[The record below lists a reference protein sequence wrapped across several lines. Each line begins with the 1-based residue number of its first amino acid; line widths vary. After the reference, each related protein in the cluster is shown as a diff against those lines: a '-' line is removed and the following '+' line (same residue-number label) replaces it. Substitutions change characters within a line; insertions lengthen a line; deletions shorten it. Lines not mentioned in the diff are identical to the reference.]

1 MKSGTAAKA
10 TITATSEIA
19 KILDLFCAGGKPFIS
34 IGQQDIQSGKI
45 HLFQRPEIFIH
56 YAFWRIWVNFTGRI
70 NYETLSYIKLLRPK
84 DWAKN
89 LFLFIP
95 LFFAGQL
102 FDWKVYPDLFL
113 GFLAFCFIASSIYII
128 NDYRDIEDD
137 RRHPVKSKRPLAS
150 GAVSKNAAIVICI
163 VLLLAGFGISFFLG
177 YKFLLVIGIYFLLNL
192 GYSFGLKNI
201 PILDIVIVAAGFVL
215 RVKGGAVIAELPVSE
230 WLNIMIFLL
239 ALFMAIG
246 KRRDDVLL
254 KLSSGTD
261 MRKAIKGYNLEFLN
275 VILALVCAVII
286 VAYFMYTM
294 SPEVKERIANM
305 GDKTGIGNAYRLYYT
320 CLFVLAGIMRYLQ
333 IIFVQAASGSPTKIL
348 YKDRFIQ
355 ATIILWIASFYLI
368 IYMKDVTIFK

>member
-1 MKSGTAAKA
+1 VA
-10 TITATSEIA
+10 
-19 KILDLFCAGGKPFIS
+19 
-34 IGQQDIQSGKI
+34 
-45 HLFQRPEIFIH
+45 
-56 YAFWRIWVNFTGRI
+56 
-70 NYETLSYIKLLRPK
+70 YIKLLRPK

-95 LFFAGQL
+95 LFFSGEL
-102 FDWKVYPDLFL
+102 FDLDLYGPLFL
-113 GFLAFCFIASSIYII
+113 GFLAFSFVASSIYII

-137 RRHPVKSKRPLAS
+137 RKHPEKSKRPLAS
-150 GAVSKNAAIVICI
+150 GAVSKNAAIVICLL
-163 VLLLAGFGISFFLG
+163 LLLAGFGIAFFVK
-177 YKFLLVIGIYFLLNL
+177 YKFMFVLAIYFALNL
-192 GYSFGLKNI
+192 GYSFGLKTI
-201 PILDIVIVAAGFVL
+201 PIVDIIIVAAGFVL
-215 RVKGGAVIAELPVSE
+215 RVKAGAVIAMIPLSE
-230 WLNIMIFLL
+230 WLNIMVFLL

-261 MRKAIKGYNLEFLN
+261 MRRSIKGYNLEFLN
-275 VILALVCAVII
+275 VILSLVCAVII

-294 SPEVKERIANM
+294 SPEVKERIGSLA
-305 GDKTGIGNAYRLYYT
+305 GGSADGSDGAYRLYYT

-355 ATIILWIASFYLI
+355 VTIILWIASFYLI